1 MEVILAG
8 DGRAIESSR
17 DELNGVQRVDPD
29 DTSRRRVEWKN
40 MIRSVYLT
48 STAGSETKDPDLS
61 RYTTLATYFGSG
73 NRPIAADRGGLQN
86 GSIAEQLDC
95 RTARLQNGS
104 IAHAC
109 DHEQEHACCN
119 W

>member
-1 MEVILAG
+1 METLEAGEASSVEVILAG

-17 DELNGVQRVDPD
+17 DGLNGVQRVDPD
-29 DTSRRRVEWKN
+29 DTSRRRRVEWKN

-86 GSIAEQLDC
+86 GSVAERLDC
-95 RTARLQNGS
+95 
-104 IAHAC
+104 AC
-109 DHEQEHACCN
+109 MRS
-119 W
+119 